1 MTARAAQTSPGGGGH
16 RKVASALPAPS
27 PPPPPEAAPRRGTR
41 SWRFWWLGLGGVL
54 GLFLLITLYG
64 WRYGFTEL
72 PAPPRERALGEE
84 ALFAPAD
91 LPATNFWHPLRTLAR
106 AWIQAAP
113 TPAYRPGTARFPGPL
128 TLPPFGGPSEGLKHL
143 SSRATPTEA
152 ELEATLQA
160 ALAAPDRRP
169 PRELRAEDGLGLE
182 ALLAYLDR
190 KAAAAL
196 EAADP
201 ARVLECWVVT
211 WQLHAAIVPA
221 PEFAGFFDER
231 GLEMLNATLA
241 APFRRQ
247 VLQGPPL
254 APEAARRIL
263 AGLAEAGRRVAPP
276 TEAYARQVLRL
287 AEVWRAARMADW
299 SRVSRATR
307 VAGLLIRQDAVG
319 LFGEVLDRISG
330 WRRRSEPNY
339 HGAAH
344 LLRPLGELIAVL
356 QISVARAEDFD
367 QMERACLDAV
377 LGDSGGGFTARAS
390 SPASLLGPGARQRVW
405 WLRALDRPAVW
416 RLPRLLPPPEPVLES
431 WRQWRLYLE
440 SCRLTLALR
449 GYRDQHGRWPER
461 LEALVPEW
469 LEAVPEDPFAPGTPL
484 RYACTGESW
493 QFWSSGGGKEALIG
507 PDGPL
512 QRVFRS
518 TELDSPAPE
527 PTRRSRR

>member
-1 MTARAAQTSPGGGGH
+1 M
-16 RKVASALPAPS
+16 K
-27 PPPPPEAAPRRGTR
+27 
-41 SWRFWWLGLGGVL
+41 LGGVVGLLL
-54 GLFLLITLYG
+54 GVTLYG

-72 PAPPRERALGEE
+72 PALPREWALDEE
-84 ALFAPAD
+84 ILFAPAD
-91 LPATNFWHPLRTLAR
+91 LPATNFWYPLRTLAR

-113 TPAYRPGTARFPGPL
+113 APVHRPESARFPGTL
-128 TLPPFGGPSEGLKHL
+128 TLSRSGGPGELMKHL
-143 SSRATPTEA
+143 SAKAPPSEA

-169 PRELRAEDGLGLE
+169 PRELRVEDGLGME

-190 KAAAAL
+190 EAAAAR
-196 EAADP
+196 EAGDP
-201 ARVLECWVVT
+201 ARVLECRVVT
-211 WQLHAAIVPA
+211 WQLHAALVPA

-247 VLQGPPL
+247 VLTGPPL
-254 APEAARRIL
+254 APDAARRLL
-263 AGLAEAGRRVAPP
+263 AGLAEAGRRVASPA
-276 TEAYARQVLRL
+276 EAYARQVLRL
-287 AEVWRAARMADW
+287 AEVWRAARVANW
-299 SRVSRATR
+299 SRVTRAAR
-307 VAGLLIRQDAVG
+307 VAGMLIRQDTIG

-330 WRRRSEPNY
+330 WRRRAEPNY

-344 LLRPLGELIAVL
+344 LLRPLGELVTIL
-356 QISVARAEDFD
+356 QVSVARAGDFD
-367 QMERACLDAV
+367 RMERACLGAI
-377 LGDSGGGFTARAS
+377 LSGPGGLFHAPTS
-390 SPASLLGPGARQRVW
+390 IPFPLLGPGAEPRPW

-416 RLPRLLPPPEPVLES
+416 RLPRLLPPPEPVRES

-493 QFWSSGGGKEALIG
+493 QFWSAGAEREAFAGSGG
-507 PDGPL
+507 P
-512 QRVFRS
+512 QQWVFRS
-518 TELDSPAPE
+518 TEFDSSTPE